1 MISIRQTTAVLAMM
15 KKIRSLTVVAVALA
29 GGAPSPAVAQ
39 QVGLV
44 PTEEDVRSTIKE
56 PSYSPY
62 AGRRFPTQVY
72 WGDTH
77 VHTSNS
83 LDARALGATL
93 GPEEA
98 FRFARGE
105 EVTSATRLRVKL
117 SRPLDWLVVADHSDA
132 MGAMNEIIA
141 GNPML
146 LKDPQV
152 RKWHQMILEGG
163 ESAYEATMDVIATFS
178 QGKTPEVLKDTE
190 FIGSIWEAYLETAD
204 EFNDP
209 GTFTAMIGY
218 EWTSTENGNNLHRN
232 VLYRDDSSVA
242 RRMLP
247 FTAAESFNPEDLW
260 RWMDRYEAET
270 GGRVLAIAHNGNL
283 SNGLMFPDINPET
296 GEPLT
301 RAYVEARN
309 LWEPLY
315 EVTQM
320 KGDGE
325 THPLLSPDD
334 ELADYGT
341 WDKGNLGP
349 ISKEDWMLQHEYARE
364 ALKNGLKWE
373 AELGTNPYK
382 FGMVGS
388 TDSHTSLTTAEED
401 NFFGKAVHKEPSA
414 HRMEK
419 PVYQFGDITVMG
431 WEQMAAGYAGVWA
444 TDNTREALWDAMKR
458 REVYATTGSRMLV
471 RFWGAWDFEAADAN
485 SRLPAEAG
493 YGKGVPMGGELRAAP
508 AGTAPSFLVAALKDP
523 YSGNLDRIQIVKGWL
538 DATGKTHEKVY
549 DVVWGDADRRRP
561 GPDGK
566 LPPVGNTVDVANA
579 TWANTIGDPELIA
592 VWKDPDF
599 DASQRAFYYARVIE
613 IPTPRWT
620 AYDVKRFGVTA
631 GDEVPMTIQ
640 ERAYTSPIWYTP

>member
-1 MISIRQTTAVLAMM
+1 MRLSGTKCLA
-15 KKIRSLTVVAVALA
+15 IFVVAVALA

-301 RAYVEARN
+301 RSYVEARN

-349 ISKEDWMLQHEYARE
+349 IPKEDSMLQYEYARE
-364 ALKNGLKWE
+364 ALKNGLRWE

-388 TDSHTSLTTAEED
+388 TDSHTSLTTAEEE

-431 WEQMAAGYAGVWA
+431 WEQMAAGYTGVWA
-444 TDNTREALWDAMKR
+444 ADNTREALWDAMKR

-508 AGTAPSFLVAALKDP
+508 AGTTPSFLVAALKDP

-549 DVVWGDADRRRP
+549 DVVWGDADRRRL